1 MKQVK
6 NAGYQ
11 GVQICIKTPQGPTFQ
26 YLKPRK
32 SIVINEAQVSSQMRN
47 LAQRRRIEITNI

>member
-11 GVQICIKTPQGPTFQ
+11 GVQICLKTPQGPQ
-26 YLKPRK
+26 YHYLQPRK
-32 SIVINEAQVSSQMRN
+32 SIVISEAQISTQIRN
-47 LAQRRRIEITNI
+47 LVERRRIEISNL